1 MNSPTTTW
9 QLIPNRK
16 ACNKDKRASKLSK
29 RYKMTLKKERRKYP
43 RFKKQFKAHC
53 ITTESKRGGD
63 ECTVINVSLKGVGVV
78 FHTSEK
84 IRVGSSVILE
94 IPASQ
99 EHEHHSVKGVIK
111 WLKKRENDYMG
122 GIELAELFDALPR
135 AKDTM
140 ARENG
145 TAEDRI
151 YIRFSTNL
159 KAWYSIRETGE
170 GWGECTVF
178 NVSRKGMGVNFHATE
193 TIETGSAIHLKIIIP
208 SETEP
213 MNVKGTLR
221 WVKQVKN
228 EYIGGIELTEV
239 LDEIKSLIIM
249 LEG

>member
-1 MNSPTTTW
+1 
-9 QLIPNRK
+9 
-16 ACNKDKRASKLSK
+16 
-29 RYKMTLKKERRKYP
+29 MTRNKERRKYP

-78 FHTSEK
+78 FHTGEK

-94 IPASQ
+94 IPASGD
-99 EHEHHSVKGVIK
+99 HEHHSVKGVIK
-111 WLKKRENDYMG
+111 WVKKRENDYMG

-135 AKDTM
+135 AKDDSM

-159 KAWYSIRETGE
+159 KARYFIRDMGE

-178 NVSRKGMGVNFHATE
+178 NVSRKGMGVNFHTRE
-193 TIETGSAIHLKIIIP
+193 KIEAGSTIHLKIILP
-208 SETEP
+208 SEPEP

-221 WVKQVKN
+221 WIKQVKN
-228 EYIGGIELTEV
+228 ECIGGIELTEV
-239 LDEIKSLIIM
+239 LDEITSLIIM

>member
-1 MNSPTTTW
+1 M
-9 QLIPNRK
+9 
-16 ACNKDKRASKLSK
+16 
-29 RYKMTLKKERRKYP
+29 
-43 RFKKQFKAHC
+43 
-53 ITTESKRGGD
+53 
-63 ECTVINVSLKGVGVV
+63 
-78 FHTSEK
+78 
-84 IRVGSSVILE
+84 
-94 IPASQ
+94 
-99 EHEHHSVKGVIK
+99 
-111 WLKKRENDYMG
+111 KKRENDYIG

-135 AKDTM
+135 EKDTM

-159 KAWYSIRETGE
+159 KARYFLREMGE

-178 NVSRKGMGVNFHATE
+178 NVSRKGMGINFHTTE
-193 TIETGSAIHLKIIIP
+193 KIEAGLTIHLKIIIP
-208 SETEP
+208 SEPEP

-228 EYIGGIELTEV
+228 ECICGIELTEV